1 MADARSVPSSCFQSN
16 SRRGASQAR
25 LAAGEQRL
33 ERQNSYA
40 PWRRRRHSSSRC
52 ASLRTWCHQATASA
66 EAGPPTAELP
76 WGRDAQPASAEA
88 GPCLLRLHGIRQEES
103 TTHAKAS
110 AVDEGRPACAQAP
123 WGRGAQPASVEAGPC
138 LLRLHGIKVLEV
150 ARCAEP
156 RPCRRIRSCRR
167 RHGRCWRRS
176 SAGAAAAIQ
185 GRAHATL
192 PR

>member
-123 WGRGAQPASVEAGPC
+123 WPC
-138 LLRLHGIKVLEV
+138 Q
-150 ARCAEP
+150 
-156 RPCRRIRSCRR
+156 RIRPCRR
-167 RHGRCWRRS
+167 RHGDSRRGHRCIPRATRNGGESRS
-176 SAGAAAAIQ
+176 VGEE
-185 GRAHATL
+185 RAHHGDDEER
-192 PR
+192 PRRLTV